1 MTSAADM
8 AIPRA
13 PRLGKRILRLLLWT
27 LAGIVVFFVLLFLAS
42 RTASDA
48 VRESIEAERA
58 TGLSSTA
65 SFPRLQSS
73 SFLRSVGDLQITRA
87 ASLVLKTREFDSTRA
102 RMEAIVRSNKGYFDD
117 LQVGVREGSDHIL
130 TATLHVPVEQLDA
143 TLAQLKTLGHIE
155 QESQA
160 SEESGT
166 ASDTLNA
173 RLAAARVTED
183 RLNRLVGEHSGRL
196 GEYLEVEKEIAT
208 VRGEIEDLEAQQ
220 KTRALRVRYGAV
232 QVILKE
238 EYAARFDV
246 KLAALSAQFRSS
258 IVDGL
263 QRTILQGSSGLS
275 LLFRYAPSLLFWV
288 ALFYWP
294 ARWGWRRV
302 RAFLSARNAPIMA
315 R

>member
-48 VRESIEAERA
+48 VREIEAERA
-58 TGLSSTA
+58 TGLASTV
-65 SFPRLQSS
+65 SFARAQPFTL
-73 SFLRSVGDLQITRA
+73 LRSVGNLQITRA
-87 ASLVLKTREFDSTRA
+87 ASLLLKTRDFDSTRA
-102 RMEAIVRSNKGYFDD
+102 RMEAIVRSNKGYFDE
-117 LQVGVREGSDHIL
+117 LQVGVREGSGHAL
-130 TATLHVPVEQLDA
+130 TATFHVPVEQLDA
-143 TLAQLKTLGHIE
+143 ALAQLKTLGHIE

-160 SEESGT
+160 SEESGS

-173 RLAAARVTED
+173 KLAAARVTED
-183 RLNRLVGEHSGRL
+183 RLNRLVREHSGRL

-220 KTRALRVRYGAV
+220 KKRALSVRYGAV
-232 QVILKE
+232 HVTLKE

-246 KLAALSAQFRSS
+246 KLAALLAQFRSS

-263 QRTILQGSSGLS
+263 QRAILQGSAGLS

-288 ALFYWP
+288 VLFYWP
-294 ARWGWRRV
+294 ARWAWRRLL
-302 RAFLSARNAPIMA
+302 AFLSARNAPIMA
-315 R
+315 H

>member
-13 PRLGKRILRLLLWT
+13 PRLGKRILRLLPWT

-48 VRESIEAERA
+48 VREIEAERA
-58 TGLSSTA
+58 TGMASTVSFARVPA
-65 SFPRLQSS
+65 SFLLP
-73 SFLRSVGDLQITRA
+73 SVGDLQITRA
-87 ASLVLKTREFDSTRA
+87 ASLLMKTRDFDSTRA
-102 RMEAIVRSNKGYFDD
+102 RMEAIVWSNKGYFDE
-117 LQVGVREGSDHIL
+117 LQVGVREGSGHTL
-130 TATLHVPVEQLDA
+130 TATLHLPVEQLDA
-143 TLAQLKTLGHIE
+143 ALAQLKTLGHIE

-160 SEESGT
+160 SEESGS

-183 RLNRLVGEHSGRL
+183 RLNRLVQEHSGRL

-220 KTRALRVRYGAV
+220 KKRALRVRYGVV
-232 QVILKE
+232 QVTLKE

-246 KLAALSAQFRSS
+246 KHAALSAQLRSS

-263 QRTILQGSSGLS
+263 QRVILQGSAGLS
-275 LLFRYAPSLLFWV
+275 LVFRYAPGLLFWV
-288 ALFYWP
+288 VLFYWP
-294 ARWGWRRV
+294 ARWAWRRL
-302 RAFLSARNAPIMA
+302 RAFLCGRNAPIMA
-315 R
+315 N

>member
-13 PRLGKRILRLLLWT
+13 PRLGKRILRVLLWT
-27 LAGIVVFFVLLFLAS
+27 LAGIVVFFVLLFLSS

-65 SFPRLQSS
+65 SFARARPS
-73 SFLRSVGDLQITRA
+73 SFLPSVGDLQITRA
-87 ASLVLKTREFDSTRA
+87 ASLLLKTRDFDSARA
-102 RMEAIVRSNKGYFDD
+102 RMEAIVRSNKGYFDE
-117 LQVGVREGSDHIL
+117 LQVGVREGSGHTL

-143 TLAQLKTLGHIE
+143 ALTQLKTLGHIE

-160 SEESGT
+160 SEESGS

-183 RLNRLVGEHSGRL
+183 RLNRLVREHSGRL

-232 QVILKE
+232 QVTLKQ

-246 KLAALSAQFRSS
+246 KLAALSPSCTERRSRPC
-258 IVDGL
+258 V
-263 QRTILQGSSGLS
+263 
-275 LLFRYAPSLLFWV
+275 
-288 ALFYWP
+288 
-294 ARWGWRRV
+294 
-302 RAFLSARNAPIMA
+302 
-315 R
+315 